1 MNHEPG
7 RRQNKLLIL
16 GGILCFAM
24 GAATVLVF
32 DSLRESFRQS
42 TRPEKTSRR
51 ADTQDLDSIPIQHL
65 PQATPTDSRA
75 GAFPALPGGS
85 LGAGMKD
92 AEDMMREAQKLM
104 DSVMN
109 DFVDDQLTVPPIR
122 GTGLDGISKREDS
135 THIYYDVPVEGLK
148 KEDIDIQV
156 SDGQISVSGKIEREN
171 FFSSFHRTFP
181 IPAGVDETRAK
192 IQPLPDKLVIE
203 FPKK

>member
-1 MNHEPG
+1 MNHEPP
-7 RRQNKLLIL
+7 RRQTKLLIT

-24 GAATVLVF
+24 GAGTVLVF
-32 DSLRESFRQS
+32 DSLRESVRQS
-42 TRPEKTSRR
+42 IRPEKTSRR
-51 ADTQDLDSIPIQHL
+51 ADTQDLDSIPIQPL

-75 GAFPALPGGS
+75 RAFPALPGGS
-85 LGAGMKD
+85 FGAGMKD
-92 AEDMMREAQKLM
+92 AEDMVREAQKLM
-104 DSVMN
+104 DSFME
-109 DFVDDQLTVPPIR
+109 DQFTVPPIR

-135 THIYYDVPVEGLK
+135 THVYYDVPIEGLK

-156 SDGQISVSGKIEREN
+156 GDGQISVSGKIEKEN

-181 IPAGVDETRAK
+181 IPDGVDETRAK